1 MASLFAEP
9 AASFDDPVALLSA
22 CHDRVRHYAS
32 LALKLAQY
40 LPEHGADNQ
49 AREAASSILRY
60 FDVAAPLHHQDE
72 EEDLFPLLAERGD
85 EMLKALVGITMF
97 EQHVELAA
105 LWQQVRARLLAIAA
119 GESSDFPLA
128 LATEFSQRYPAHA
141 QIEDEQIYPFA
152 AQLLSQEEL
161 TELGR
166 HMATRRGVTAGNKA

>member
-1 MASLFAEP
+1 MANLFAEP
-9 AASFDDPVALLSA
+9 AASFDEPIALLSA
-22 CHDRVRHYAS
+22 CHDRVRHYAG

-40 LPEHGADNQ
+40 LPEHGADQQ

-85 EMLKALVGITMF
+85 DMLKALVGITMF

-105 LWQQVRARLLAIAA
+105 LWQQVRACLLAIAA

-141 QIEDEQIYPFA
+141 LIEDEQIYPFA
-152 AQLLSQEEL
+152 AQLLSEEEL
-161 TELGR
+161 AELGR
-166 HMATRRGVTAGNKA
+166 HMAARRGVSPT